1 MGQVGHIHKNNVN
14 LAVHTGKQALKFSL
28 NQGVGWTVN
37 KQSFIKGT
45 LILLAAGILNRILGF
60 IPRIA
65 LPRIIGP
72 EGVGIYQLGY
82 PFFIVLVTIITGG
95 IPLAIAKM
103 VAEAEGAGKRDASKQ
118 ILQVSL
124 MLTLTAGTLFM
135 GLSLL
140 LAPWV
145 TGVLLPDERVFQTFI
160 SMTPMLIII
169 AVSSVYRGYF
179 QGKQNM
185 IPSAS
190 SSVIETI
197 VRIVCMLWF
206 AHLLMPKGIE
216 YGAAGAMLGTA
227 VGELIGMVALLLQYA
242 GEERRNGK
250 LLPKSPPPDTSGL
263 KESADS
269 TRGILKRL
277 AGIAIPVTGGRMV
290 GSFSYLLETIL
301 TNRSLALA
309 GIATTVAT
317 AQYGALQGMVIPLLL
332 LPGALTVS
340 LAISL
345 VPSLSEASAR
355 NDRVTIHKRMNQS
368 LRLALVSG
376 APFAVVMYVLAE
388 PLCLLLYDNR
398 EVGTMLKMMAPFAL
412 FLYVQ
417 SPLQAALQ
425 ALDRPG
431 RALVNTLIGA
441 LIKMSLIVYLA
452 SNPAFGIKGAVIAI
466 LVNSVAVTVLH
477 GFSLSRLI
485 GFRFRWLDYIKTA
498 AVMLIMGASI
508 LYGYNHLPFSTQPWL
523 QFLTSVTV
531 GFAVYLAVIFMTRL
545 VTPRDLE
552 RVPVVGAWL
561 NRSSRR

>member
-1 MGQVGHIHKNNVN
+1 M
-14 LAVHTGKQALKFSL
+14 
-28 NQGVGWTVN
+28 
-37 KQSFIKGT
+37 
-45 LILLAAGILNRILGF
+45 
-60 IPRIA
+60 
-65 LPRIIGP
+65 
-72 EGVGIYQLGY
+72 
-82 PFFIVLVTIITGG
+82 LVTIITGG

-103 VAEAEGAGKRDASKQ
+103 VAEAEGAGKPDASKK

-124 MLTLTAGTLFM
+124 LLTVTAGALFT

-145 TGVLLPDERVFQTFI
+145 TKVLLPDERVYQTFI
-160 SMTPMLIII
+160 SMTPMIIII

-206 AHLLMPKGIE
+206 AHLLMPKGIA

-227 VGELIGMVALLLQYA
+227 VGELIGMITLLLQYT
-242 GEERRNGK
+242 GEGNQGGK
-250 LLPKSPPPDTSGL
+250 LTPKQQPVKSVSSKEEPTTSN
-263 KESADS
+263 KS
-269 TRGILKRL
+269 ILRRL
-277 AGIAIPVTGGRMV
+277 FGIALPVTGGRMV

-309 GIATTVAT
+309 GIATSVAT
-317 AQYGALQGMVIPLLL
+317 AQYGALQGMIIPLLL

-345 VPSLSEASAR
+345 VPSLSEAAAR
-355 NDRVTIHKRMNQS
+355 NDRTTIHKRMNQS

-376 APFAVVMYVLAE
+376 APFAIIMFVLAE
-388 PLCLLLYDNR
+388 PLCLLLYDNA
-398 EVGTMLKMMAPFAL
+398 EISSMLKIMAPFAL

-431 RALVNTLIGA
+431 RALLNTLFGA
-441 LIKMSLIVYLA
+441 IIKMSLIVYLA

-466 LVNSVAVTVLH
+466 IVNSITVTLLH
-477 GFSLSRLI
+477 GFSLSKLI
-485 GFRFRWLDYIKTA
+485 GFRFRLLEYVKIA
-498 AVMLIMGASI
+498 AVMVIMGACV
-508 LYGYNHLPFSTQPWL
+508 LYGYNHFPFSSTPWL
-523 QFLTSVTV
+523 QFWISIAAGILIY
-531 GFAVYLAVIFMTRL
+531 FIMIFMTKL

-552 RVPVVGAWL
+552 RVPVVGSWF
-561 NRSSRR
+561 NRFNRH